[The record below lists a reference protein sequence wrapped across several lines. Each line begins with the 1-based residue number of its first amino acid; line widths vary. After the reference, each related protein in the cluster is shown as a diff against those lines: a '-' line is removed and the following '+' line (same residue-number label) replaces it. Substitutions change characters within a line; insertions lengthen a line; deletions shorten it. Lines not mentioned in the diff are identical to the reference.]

1 MDLFRYTLPNQNYS
15 HLIIFMDKKTQ
26 GELSRWL
33 KQQSKLAK
41 RWLTLT
47 VVAGV
52 ASAVVLIIQA
62 SLIAQILHSLIIEHA
77 DKYDLVPH
85 FIGLGA
91 TVILRSALA
100 WGREIAGY
108 RSGEQVRIYI
118 RGLVVDKMRRLG
130 PGHIKGKTAGAWG
143 TMLIEQVEEMQD
155 FFAKYLPQMALSA
168 LIPFMI
174 LVVVFPL
181 NWVSGLIF
189 LITAPL
195 IPFFMAL
202 VGKKAADANRK
213 NFKALQRLSGHFYD
227 RLQAMTTIRL
237 FDRARDEKEQ
247 LHAASEV
254 FRERTMSVLKIAF
267 LSSAVLEFF
276 TSISIAL
283 TAVYFGFTFI
293 GELNFGH
300 YGTSVTLFTGLFILI
315 LAPEFYQPL
324 RDLGTFYH
332 AKQQAIGA
340 AESIVDFLNIEEPK
354 QESNKQVITS
364 EENCVIT
371 ASDLIVTSTEGKVLV
386 GPVSFTLETGK
397 KTALVGPSGAGKT
410 SIMNALLGFLPYQG
424 SLTIN
429 GTELSEVDL
438 NSYRSMVSWVGQNPL
453 LVHGTIAENLNLAE
467 KTFSSQEL
475 QDKIKQAHADEFI
488 DKLGLDHAISD
499 RSGGLSVGQA
509 QRIALAR
516 ALLQDGQF
524 WLLDEPT
531 ASLDA
536 RSESL
541 INESLQSALVNKTA
555 LMVTHQLSNLQQM
568 DQILVLEN
576 GALTQQGSY
585 SELEHQGTFKA
596 MLNQQQTLG
605 GDIDA

>member
-1 MDLFRYTLPNQNYS
+1 
-15 HLIIFMDKKTQ
+15 MDKKTQ

-488 DKLGLDHAISD
+488 DKLGLDHAIAD